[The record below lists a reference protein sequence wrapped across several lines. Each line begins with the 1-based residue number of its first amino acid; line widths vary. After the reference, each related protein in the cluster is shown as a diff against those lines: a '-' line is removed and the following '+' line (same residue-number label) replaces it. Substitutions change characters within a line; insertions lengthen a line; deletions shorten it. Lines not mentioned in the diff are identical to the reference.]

1 MNIFKQKETNLLA
14 VFCELR
20 SDMKNNRYL
29 KNSKKIGEFLSEPKY
44 TLIETIYKDS
54 KVGLKKGSSSVVF
67 EVWEVATEDLSK
79 IENLKGWHF
88 QSYEFNRNNKEIIT
102 TPYGKAVVY
111 MDNMTTMN
119 AGIIIDDYDYAD
131 YATYQNY

>member
-1 MNIFKQKETNLLA
+1 MNIFTQKEPNLLA
-14 VFCELR
+14 IFCELR

-29 KNSKKIGEFLSEPKY
+29 KNSTKIGEFLSEPRY

-67 EVWEVATEDLSK
+67 EVWEVATEDRSK

-88 QSYEFNRNNKEIIT
+88 KSYEFNRNHKEIIT
-102 TPYGKAVVY
+102 TPYGRAVVY
-111 MDNMTTMN
+111 MDNMTKMN